1 MKEKKEEFFLEPIE
15 TVIFAIRGQKVI
27 LDTDLARLYG
37 VPTKRLNEQVK
48 RNADR
53 FPSDFAFCLTFEEFE
68 NLKSKIDTTKDPSNR
83 SQFATGS
90 QRHRDPR
97 YLPWAFTEHGAIMAA
112 NVLNSTQAIKM
123 SVFVVRV
130 FIKLREQLLDQKELE
145 ERLTNIENILLS
157 HDGSI
162 RDLYERIRPLLLPKK
177 REPSR
182 RPIGFKLSEKGAK
195 YRVR

>member
-1 MKEKKEEFFLEPIE
+1 LKKKKEEYYLEPIE
-15 TVIFAIRGQKVI
+15 NIIFSFRGQKVI

-53 FPSDFAFCLTFEEFE
+53 FPLDFAFCLSSEEFE
-68 NLKSKIDTTKDPSNR
+68 SLKLKIDAMKGPFNR

-97 YLPWAFTEHGAIMAA
+97 YLPWAFTEHGVIMAA

-130 FIKLREQLLDQKELE
+130 FIKLREQLLDRKELE

-162 RDLYERIRPLLLPKK
+162 RGLYERIRPLLLPKK
-177 REPSR
+177 EIPRKR
-182 RPIGFKLSEKGAK
+182 IGFKLSEKREK
-195 YRVR
+195 YGLR